1 LLSPLHRRH
10 PIFVVIANGI
20 NVVVAVVAIAAAIVF
35 HFTVVVVT
43 IIATIGVVLNIIVA
57 TVTVAITGAVVVVVV
72 VVDIVALSLFYLS
85 CSLMANPMN
94 FTKASQGSIAHVM
107 GMERLLLD

>member
-1 LLSPLHRRH
+1 MSPLHRRH
-10 PIFVVIANGI
+10 PIFVVIANDI
-20 NVVVAVVAIAAAIVF
+20 IVVVAVVAVAAAIVF

-43 IIATIGVVLNIIVA
+43 IIATIVVVFNIHVA
-57 TVTVAITGAVVVVVV
+57 TITVAITVAVVVVVV
-72 VVDIVALSLFYLS
+72 DEVALSLLYLS